1 MRKVINFAV
10 RFWWIFP
17 LATLLLFVVA
27 MLCGATN
34 NILMLVLSIVSIF
47 SLLPQLVVFV
57 ILLFQKKWWRA
68 VGCGVAGIA
77 SGLCCILPLVFLLMF
92 VVSLFD
98 YEPDNFGKEHPIPEG
113 LEYNIPLGYVND
125 SLEHCS
131 YATSSTV
138 YNYEAEPID
147 SLDSQTWLQIWNDF
161 QGGMYLFDFYHPAL
175 DDGTIFLRF
184 FEVSENIELAGHDL
198 RGKTS
203 VEIANHSC
211 FGQIANKQEFTI
223 YAGDWGDYY
232 AVRVEVW
239 HEPTQGKPSKLMQ
252 KVYRMEGWMR

>member
-1 MRKVINFAV
+1 
-10 RFWWIFP
+10 
-17 LATLLLFVVA
+17 
-27 MLCGATN
+27 
-34 NILMLVLSIVSIF
+34 MLVLCIVSIF

-77 SGLCCILPLVFLLMF
+77 SGLCCILPLGFLLMF

-147 SLDSQTWLQIWNDF
+147 SLDSQT
-161 QGGMYLFDFYHPAL
+161 
-175 DDGTIFLRF
+175 
-184 FEVSENIELAGHDL
+184 
-198 RGKTS
+198 
-203 VEIANHSC
+203 
-211 FGQIANKQEFTI
+211 
-223 YAGDWGDYY
+223 
-232 AVRVEVW
+232 
-239 HEPTQGKPSKLMQ
+239 
-252 KVYRMEGWMR
+252 